1 MGTGPRGPRAQPTDA
16 IVGYYR
22 ASTGPRGLRAQP
34 TGAIAVDKSQNAV
47 SGAAGTGSIHLA
59 RQRGAVLGRMR

>member
-22 ASTGPRGLRAQP
+22 ASTAPRGLRAQP
-34 TGAIAVDKSQNAV
+34 TDAIAVDKSQNAV
-47 SGAAGTGSIHLA
+47 SGAAGTGGIHLT
-59 RQRGAVLGRMR
+59 RQQGAVLGRMG